1 MQKTTIIF
9 IFLVHFF
16 LIGSALGQPLFKY
29 GKSIPVGLGPV
40 AVEAGD
46 LNNDGYI
53 DLAVA
58 NSRSRNIIILMNDG
72 KGGFGVPSNISIPI
86 TSNFLDIGDINGDG
100 INDLVI
106 ASTDFFQ
113 IIYLE
118 NKGGGSFKIPEIF
131 YDRCPSSISILDIEG
146 NGFNDLIFSSSCD
159 GKMVVRNNVNG
170 TLDSNTT
177 KYSAG
182 GSPIDVAIADI
193 TNDNFSDV
201 ILVNNSYGSIAVY
214 ANQADGTF
222 SMLHL
227 YYIGNPC
234 TSVSLSDFDGDNLID
249 MVVGFQNWPHIE
261 ILTNEGNGNFPG
273 HLPYTDITG
282 VPSDIISKD
291 FDGVNGPDLAILH
304 DKGSYS
310 TLTIMLNN
318 GDGTFHY
325 SLYESNYHI
334 LAKSTGMTSTD
345 FDCDGD
351 LDIIVT
357 KTSENKIFFF
367 INNIATEIVSVFPAR
382 MYVIMKNE
390 IEKHYGALTIKNFHN
405 EFTAADIDT
414 NSIRINGD
422 IVSSTFSLHY
432 PELNPC
438 DQYIRA
444 EFSIKEFLLGY
455 GQMWDT
461 TYANFEVTGRYL
473 DSTEFA
479 VEGEVTII
487 GHRSG
492 DLNRDGQS
500 NVQDLAV
507 LIDFIFRGGSLP
519 DIEGVADVNG
529 TCGTVNITDVTYF
542 VNYLFRSGPAPFHD
556 CSE

>member
-1 MQKTTIIF
+1 MQKTIIKF
-9 IFLVHFF
+9 IFLVNLF
-16 LIGSALGQPLFKY
+16 LIGPALGQPIFDY
-29 GKSIPVGLGPV
+29 GKSITVGLGPV
-40 AVEAGD
+40 SVESGD
-46 LNNDGYI
+46 LNDDGYI
-53 DLAVA
+53 DLAVV
-58 NSRSRNIIILMNDG
+58 NSRSRNVIILINDG
-72 KGGFGVPSNISIPI
+72 KGEFGVPSNISIPI
-86 TSNFLDIGDINGDG
+86 TSDFLDIGDINGDG

-106 ASTDFFQ
+106 ASAGFFQ
-113 IIYLE
+113 ILYLE
-118 NKGGGSFKIPEIF
+118 NKGGGSFQAPVIF

-146 NGFNDLIFSSSCD
+146 NGLNDLIFSSSCD

-193 TNDNFSDV
+193 TNDNLSDV

-227 YYIGNPC
+227 YYTGNPC
-234 TSVSLSDFDGDNLID
+234 SSVSLNDFDGDNLID
-249 MVVGFQNWPHIE
+249 MVVGFQNWPHVE
-261 ILTNEGNGNFPG
+261 VLMNEGNGNFPG
-273 HLPYTDITG
+273 HVPYTDIRG

-291 FDGVNGPDLAILH
+291 FDGVNGQDLAILH
-304 DKGSYS
+304 DNGSSS
-310 TLTIMLNN
+310 TLTIMLNK
-318 GDGTFHY
+318 GDGTFAY
-325 SLYESNYHI
+325 SPIESDYHI
-334 LAKSTGMTSTD
+334 LALSTRMTATD
-345 FDCDGD
+345 LDCDGD
-351 LDIIVT
+351 QDLIIAM
-357 KTSENKIFFF
+357 TSKNKILFL
-367 INNIATEIVSVFPAR
+367 INNTATEIVSIFPSR
-382 MYVIMKNE
+382 MYTAMTHE
-390 IEKHYGALTIKNFHN
+390 IEKHYAAFTIKNFPNKHSVV
-405 EFTAADIDT
+405 DVDT
-414 NSIRINGD
+414 NSIKINGD
-422 IVSSTFSLHY
+422 IIPSTFSLHY

-438 DQYIRA
+438 GQYIRA

-479 VEGEVTII
+479 IEGEVTII

-529 TCGTVNITDVTYF
+529 SCGTVNIADLTYF